1 MKVKPSAEA
10 VFALTSSN
18 TGDNGTFKNVTGGE
32 EHVDAGYGKAD
43 DIVKDKGI
51 LANQRLYQK
60 NRKCS
65 HYMTLS
71 QESTVFLTSIIL
83 RNISLLWTHIS
94 KRTRQ

>member
-51 LANQRLYQK
+51 LANQRQKEAISEEQKVQPLYD
-60 NRKCS
+60 
-65 HYMTLS
+65 T
-71 QESTVFLTSIIL
+71 ESRVNSIFDKYNS
-83 RNISLLWTHIS
+83 R
-94 KRTRQ
+94 